1 MPWPHAVRASLY
13 IGGVW
18 IRLPKELNMKRLLGL
33 LLVMGMGGC
42 GGDATRWVKMV
53 DKPAPPIALK
63 RLHRAKGT
71 TFKLASHKNKD
82 VVILDFWATWCP
94 PCRKAMPILEKVAK
108 EYEDKGVVLCSIN
121 IKEKP
126 NKIRT
131 FLKQQNLNVD
141 VALDTDGKVATKYN
155 VKGIPTMVIVDKKG
169 NIAHVKVGL
178 SGELE
183 EDLHELLDELVTD
196 DEVALK

>member
-1 MPWPHAVRASLY
+1 SARQ
-13 IGGVW
+13 
-18 IRLPKELNMKRLLGL
+18 K
-33 LLVMGMGGC
+33 
-42 GGDATRWVKMV
+42 GDSEMV
-53 DKPAPPIALK
+53 GKPAPPIALK
-63 RLHRAKGT
+63 RLYRAKGT

-82 VVILDFWATWCP
+82 VVILDFWASWCP

-126 NKIRT
+126 NQIRT
-131 FLKQQNLNVD
+131 FLKQQNLSVD

-183 EDLHELLDELVTD
+183 DDLHELLDELVTD
-196 DEVALK
+196 DEVAVK